1 MTKELLIR
9 KFPWLFDVVG
19 DFKLQV
25 EYGYYEYEK
34 DNYIKTKFNSM
45 FATDTV
51 VAAYQSGNVVVEKDS
66 LDFGNDRFLLV
77 CKNGTILQFSS
88 SEWAAIT
95 IIKG

>member
-51 VAAYQSGNVVVEKDS
+51 VAAYRTGNIVVDKDG
-66 LDFGNDRFLLV
+66 LDFGSNRSLLV
-77 CKNGTILQFSS
+77 CKNGTILQFTS

>member
-1 MTKELLIR
+1 MKYDSTEFNGGKTRPLEIKFEL
-9 KFPWLFDVVG
+9 
-19 DFKLQV
+19 
-25 EYGYYEYEK
+25 E

-95 IIKG
+95 IIS

>member
-1 MTKELLIR
+1 
-9 KFPWLFDVVG
+9 
-19 DFKLQV
+19 
-25 EYGYYEYEK
+25 
-34 DNYIKTKFNSM
+34 M
-45 FATDTV
+45 FATDAV